1 MKNGFSALHPA
12 TSFLFFATVL
22 LVTMLF
28 LHPVILTL
36 SFLAAITFS
45 LRLDA
50 KKAAKLIFG
59 MCLPISLIWTAV
71 NPLINHEGLTP
82 LLYINGMAY
91 TQEALIYGAVTG
103 IMFSA
108 VLMWFSCFNH
118 VMTTDKLLFLFS
130 RFFPAVS
137 LMLSMILRFIPRY
150 TVQAEHITDA
160 RKGIGRSADE
170 GNVIRRAKNGSGL
183 MLILTQWSMENAID
197 TADSMN
203 ARGYGAA
210 RRTRFQSYRFT
221 HHDCRSIILPAVLLI
236 ATVIGLA
243 AGYGGMVYFPLFKF
257 DFSPFSPFSLCFF
270 AAYAVFM
277 FFPVLHDALEAL
289 KWQYYLSK
297 I

>member
-12 TSFLFFATVL
+12 TTFFFFLVVL
-22 LVTMLF
+22 LITMVF
-28 LHPVILTL
+28 LHPVTLVL

-45 LRLDA
+45 IRLDA
-50 KKAAKLIFG
+50 KKAIKLIFG
-59 MCLPISLIWTAV
+59 MCLPIAVIWTVV
-71 NPLINHEGLTP
+71 NPLINNEGLTP

-91 TQEALIYGAVTG
+91 TQEALVYGAVTG

-108 VLMWFSCFNH
+108 VLLWFSCFNH

-130 RFFPAVS
+130 RFFPAIS

-150 TVQAEHITDA
+150 TAQAEQIADA
-160 RKGIGRSADE
+160 RRGIGRSVDE
-170 GNVIRRAKNGSGL
+170 GNVIRRAKNGGGL

-221 HHDCRSIILPAVLLI
+221 RHNCRAIILPALLLI
-236 ATVIGLA
+236 GTVAGLA

-257 DFSPFSPFSLCFF
+257 DFSPFSPLSICFF
-270 AAYAVFM
+270 AVYAVFL
-277 FFPVLHDALEAL
+277 FFPVLYDTLEAL